1 MVCKE
6 KMKTKKYLFVKRR
19 NYIEK
24 NEIKE
29 NFNADM

>member
-19 NYIEK
+19 NYIE
-24 NEIKE
+24 IKE